1 MIYMIFY
8 KVILIFLNQT
18 ILIFSRHFPG
28 VASGKGD
35 LCGSPTPTGSGC
47 RNKLSNTIAISQILI
62 FHKNGQEATPEAE
75 TKFFQY
81 KKYLPEPFIHTR
93 RPQIA

>member
-1 MIYMIFY
+1 MSFDAY
-8 KVILIFLNQT
+8 T
-18 ILIFSRHFPG
+18 IRFD
-28 VASGKGD
+28 AY
-35 LCGSPTPTGSGC
+35 GC

-62 FHKNGQEATPEAE
+62 FHKNGQDATPEAE
-75 TKFFQY
+75 TKFSQY